1 LLPLLSLRALLG
13 FPPATRSDGRESV
26 VVAKVGNVRVG
37 LLAYRA
43 RTILHARA
51 SSIDPLPAVLSART
65 GGESRIK
72 AIYRAEQ
79 GRRLVSL
86 LAPEQLFREDVM
98 NRIKQD
104 LSQPAAQADNDE
116 AEHRDTLNFLVF
128 RLGGDEFALPIDAID
143 EVGEIPAKITRLPKT
158 PAFLEGVVSLRGE
171 LLPVIDQARRFDM
184 PAAERTARRRL
195 LVVRSEK
202 YRAGLIVD
210 DVSDVLRV
218 APDALE
224 PPPELTEQIGR
235 LVQNVINLAATQ
247 RIVLVLDPA
256 GLLTRTERE
265 LLDAFNDASSQENA

>member
-1 LLPLLSLRALLG
+1 
-13 FPPATRSDGRESV
+13 
-26 VVAKVGNVRVG
+26 
-37 LLAYRA
+37 
-43 RTILHARA
+43 
-51 SSIDPLPAVLSART
+51 
-65 GGESRIK
+65 
-72 AIYRAEQ
+72 
-79 GRRLVSL
+79 
-86 LAPEQLFREDVM
+86 
-98 NRIKQD
+98 
-104 LSQPAAQADNDE
+104 
-116 AEHRDTLNFLVF
+116 
-128 RLGGDEFALPIDAID
+128 
-143 EVGEIPAKITRLPKT
+143 
-158 PAFLEGVVSLRGE
+158 